1 MQKRDERRK
10 SEWSKPIVNTRPF
23 DASIILHNAQ
33 RPATVANLRLIDFQ
47 DAETMPTGD
56 RVAKVS

>member
-1 MQKRDERRK
+1 MLL
-10 SEWSKPIVNTRPF
+10 
-23 DASIILHNAQ
+23 IILHNAQ